1 MNNNNNNSNIDKI
14 ISRYGT
20 KGYEHLTDTLAYICS
35 TARFDT
41 YYFLDE
47 LKIFAW
53 ISSILPREG
62 YVLENLD
69 MILRIYEPNSN
80 DFGRFKLLEFKYT
93 NNNLRK
99 GQLFTFGLL
108 DMMLRR
114 SQVESDRY
122 EGFYLVNIDLN
133 NKIYIV
139 NGITLTEEEFKLFLL
154 GKLKIE
160 PYKFDLEYFL
170 QKK

>member
-47 LKIFAW
+47 FKIFAW
-53 ISSILPREG
+53 ISSILPRAG
-62 YVLENLD
+62 YVLENID
-69 MILRIYEPNSN
+69 MILRIYEHNTN
-80 DFGRFKLLEFKYT
+80 DLGRFKLLEFKYT
-93 NNNLRK
+93 NNSLRK
-99 GQLFTFGLL
+99 GQIFTFGLL
-108 DMMLRR
+108 DRMLRT
-114 SQVESDRY
+114 SQESDRY
-122 EGFYLVNIDLN
+122 EGFYLVNVDLN
-133 NKIYIV
+133 NKIFIV
-139 NGITLTEEEFKLFLL
+139 NSITLTEEEFKLFLL

-160 PYKFDLEYFL
+160 PYRFDLECFL
-170 QKK
+170 

>member
-1 MNNNNNNSNIDKI
+1 MNNNNNSNIDKI

-47 LKIFAW
+47 FKVFGW

-62 YVLENLD
+62 YVLENID
-69 MILRIYEPNSN
+69 MVLRIYEPNSN
-80 DFGRFKLLEFKYT
+80 DLGRFKLLEFKYA

-99 GQLFTFGLL
+99 GQIFTFGLI
-108 DMMLRR
+108 DKMLKT
-114 SQVESDRY
+114 SQESNRY
-122 EGFYLVNIDLN
+122 EGFYLVNVDLN
-133 NKIYIV
+133 NKIFIV
-139 NGITLTEEEFKLFLL
+139 NNVTLTEEEFKLFLL
-154 GKLKIE
+154 GKLNIE
-160 PYKFDLEYFL
+160 PYKFEIERFL
-170 QKK
+170 